1 MAYAPIKRDKT
12 TDINFNEYDN
22 IVSIITHNTSLK
34 KRLTK
39 YSEMH
44 PDLCKLIF
52 DDGEGS
58 IEFEIQKDRLSFR
71 LLNPCSETRKE
82 KARFFINNI
91 NHKEGDNM

>member
-22 IVSIITHNTSLK
+22 LVSIITHNTSLK

-39 YSEMH
+39 YSEMY

-52 DDGEGS
+52 DDSEGC

-71 LLNPCSETRKE
+71 LLKPCSKTRKE
-82 KARFFINNI
+82 KARSLINAVNQ
-91 NHKEGDNM
+91 KEGDNM